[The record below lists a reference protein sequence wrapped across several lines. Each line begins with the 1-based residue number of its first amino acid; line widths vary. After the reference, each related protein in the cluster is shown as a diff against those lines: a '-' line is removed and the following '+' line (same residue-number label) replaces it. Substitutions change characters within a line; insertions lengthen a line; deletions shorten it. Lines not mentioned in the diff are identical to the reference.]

1 MDLERARL
9 FVAQHGTPIERA
21 RLHAL
26 LDDVAP
32 RQAPPELTALQNPD
46 GGFPFEFQSGNPSAL
61 YHSAL
66 ALDWLRDLGQ
76 HQSETARGVYAFI
89 RSRQR
94 RRGLWRESDEL
105 RRFELPLWMDPES
118 TAGDV
123 YTTAL
128 CGAAVIPSGEGDLAA
143 DRAVAWLQ
151 TQQGRDGLLHGF
163 KLHASSLAVP
173 VFAHILGQ
181 EARATR
187 RLVGGLGEALGPEWT
202 PPMLANLL
210 RRLLDAGYGPRTRV
224 VARAWEMLQGMQ
236 EADGSF
242 SPGDEPE
249 SATSATLLAIG
260 VARQFG
266 QTADS

>member
-26 LDDVAP
+26 LDNVAAHE
-32 RQAPPELTALQNPD
+32 APPELAALQNPD
-46 GGFPFEFQSGNPSAL
+46 GGFPFELRTGNPSAL
-61 YHSAL
+61 YHTAQ

-76 HQSETARGVYAFI
+76 HGSETARGAYAFI

-118 TAGDV
+118 AAGDI

-143 DRAVAWLQ
+143 DRAIAWLQ
-151 TQQGRDGLLHGF
+151 TQQGRDGLLQGF
-163 KLHASSLAVP
+163 KVHASSLAVP
-173 VFAHILGQ
+173 VFAHSLGQ

-187 RLVGGLGEALGPEWT
+187 RLVGGLGSALGPEWT

-210 RRLLDAGYGPRTRV
+210 RRLLDGGYGPRTQV

-236 EADGSF
+236 EDDGSF

-249 SATSATLLAIG
+249 SATAATLLVIG

-266 QTADS
+266 RVAGS